1 MKRKKQARF
10 YNKEM
15 DTIAM
20 KELIRRLIDRFGMTC
35 TSHILDQ
42 LKTLGFYQATNA
54 SFSLGIDDLLAAP
67 SKGWLVKEEDQQSFL
82 SEKQNLYGNL
92 HTVETLRQLMER
104 WHITSEYLKEEMHP
118 KFQIID
124 SSNPV
129 YMMSFSGAR
138 GNKSQIHQLLGI
150 RGLMS
155 DPQGKIVD
163 LPIQG
168 NFQEG
173 LSLTEYIISS
183 YGARKGV
190 VDTAVRTANAGY
202 LTRRLV
208 EVVQHIVVRKIDCGT
223 TEGILFSPIQSKKK
237 IDETAFLQKITGRVL
252 ATNVYINRRC
262 IATRN
267 QDISYRLANQFRNL
281 LIQTISIRTPFTCK
295 SLSWI
300 CQFCYGRNLSHNNLV
315 ELGEAVGLIAGQSI
329 GEPGTQLT
337 LRTFHTGGV
346 FTGNIAGTIRAPFN
360 GRVHFNSNLVYP
372 TRTFLGHPAYMC
384 RKNLFIIIDDGGDKV
399 DYSLIPP
406 KSWLFVQNYQY
417 VESEQLISDFRTNT
431 SFLREKALKHVYSEL
446 SGEMHWSALVWH
458 APKYTRGNV
467 HLTLGVAHLWTLSGG
482 IYKPRTVLFFPFA
495 QDQDQIIIP
504 LFLTKQK
511 NSFDSYV
518 NQKQSNHVY
527 FQFPEKEE
535 QNRFIESEQI
545 KLNKNSIS
553 VPIFFENFNIQ
564 GKKHKNQLLVPLFYA
579 SKRKKKRKKEN
590 QVSPKGF
597 LKIPRSGFLPRNVV
611 FFVWNNSQYKTP
623 SSEYKDLPNKYALI
637 PEEVFLFEKY
647 SKKMIQKNS
656 IIRPDTQITIKKKS
670 KIGGLVQIE
679 KKKTRFFMRI
689 LPGYI
694 YFFRKKN
701 QKDWRT
707 FVPPS
712 QSILEYFRPNR
723 NYFQMI
729 NKSRRA
735 KSFILLRTVVE
746 YINNPNPT
754 NKKMPF
760 CPDLLRKEDDLQIQ
774 VSDCFYGGKQPQKGI
789 HLVRTCLALNW
800 EQFNSVELETSISI
814 TSIQT
819 KKSVI
824 DMIQSSLRKHVTL
837 GKKQDKISFKPTFP
851 PRLAQSKCLS
861 SSGNIQLTSE
871 YITTSHS
878 SSYNRRDNNMSFLI
892 LSTTDCFRI
901 KFFQKE
907 KNDDD
912 TRNNF
917 NSTPDIPF
925 INQFVDFLGYLHS
938 IEDFFSS
945 SRFLNSKTLFNKD
958 FKTFG
963 FSKCYI
969 LDESRKILQFS
980 RVNRVW
986 NPKKRRYRYLKIKY
1000 PTMNL
1005 GQLFW
1010 KNFDISKNESFSESG
1025 QIIAVREQSLVV
1037 RLAKLYLSTPKATIH
1052 GNFAEIINQGD
1063 PLITFFYERFKAS
1076 DITQGLPKVEQ
1087 LVETHSK
1094 NPVVHNIEENFH
1106 IWNQDMTRTLGSFWG
1121 LFISAKIIM
1130 GQGRIHFV
1138 DQIQKVYQSQG
1149 VHICEKHIELIIRQ
1163 MTSRVLISDDVMF
1176 NVFSPGELIGLSRA
1190 QRIDRAFDEAIHYQ
1204 TKLLGITK
1212 ASFDTPSFISEA
1224 SFQET
1229 ARVLAKAAL
1238 QGRIDW
1244 LRGLKEN
1251 VILSNMIPAGTGEN
1265 PNYSLFARS
1274 RNQNTRIQKISLFSK
1289 KQEDV
1294 FVYETKFSL
1303 FLLPEVHH
1311 DFSRKK
1317 KV

>member
-10 YNKEM
+10 YNKGM

-67 SKGWLVKEEDQQSFL
+67 SKGWLVKEEDQQSFF

-223 TEGILFSPIQSKKK
+223 TEGILFSPIQSQNK

-300 CQFCYGRNLSHNNLV
+300 CQFCYGQNLSHNNLV

-384 RKNLFIIIDDGGDKV
+384 RKNLFLIIDDGGDKV
-399 DYSLIPP
+399 DYSLIPS

-495 QDQDQIIIP
+495 QDQDQI
-504 LFLTKQK
+504 
-511 NSFDSYV
+511 
-518 NQKQSNHVY
+518 
-527 FQFPEKEE
+527 
-535 QNRFIESEQI
+535 
-545 KLNKNSIS
+545 
-553 VPIFFENFNIQ
+553 
-564 GKKHKNQLLVPLFYA
+564 
-579 SKRKKKRKKEN
+579 
-590 QVSPKGF
+590 
-597 LKIPRSGFLPRNVV
+597 
-611 FFVWNNSQYKTP
+611 
-623 SSEYKDLPNKYALI
+623 
-637 PEEVFLFEKY
+637 
-647 SKKMIQKNS
+647 
-656 IIRPDTQITIKKKS
+656 
-670 KIGGLVQIE
+670 
-679 KKKTRFFMRI
+679 
-689 LPGYI
+689 
-694 YFFRKKN
+694 
-701 QKDWRT
+701 
-707 FVPPS
+707 
-712 QSILEYFRPNR
+712 
-723 NYFQMI
+723 
-729 NKSRRA
+729 
-735 KSFILLRTVVE
+735 
-746 YINNPNPT
+746 
-754 NKKMPF
+754 
-760 CPDLLRKEDDLQIQ
+760 
-774 VSDCFYGGKQPQKGI
+774 
-789 HLVRTCLALNW
+789 
-800 EQFNSVELETSISI
+800 
-814 TSIQT
+814 
-819 KKSVI
+819 
-824 DMIQSSLRKHVTL
+824 
-837 GKKQDKISFKPTFP
+837 SFKPTFP
-851 PRLAQSKCLS
+851 PRLARSKCLS

-871 YITTSHS
+871 YIKTSHS
-878 SSYNRRDNNMSFLI
+878 SSYNRRDKNMSFLI
-892 LSTTDCFRI
+892 LLTTDSFRI
-901 KFFQKE
+901 NFFQKE

-945 SRFLNSKTLFNKD
+945 SRFLNSKTSFNKD

-963 FSKCYI
+963 FRKCYI

-986 NPKKRRYRYLKIKY
+986 NPKKRRYRYLKIEY

-1037 RLAKLYLSTPKATIH
+1037 RLAKPYLSTPKATIH

-1094 NPVVHNIEENFH
+1094 NPVVQNIEENFR

-1274 RNQNTRIQKISLFSK
+1274 RNKNTRIQKISLFSK

-1294 FVYETKFSL
+1294 FVYETKFSS
-1303 FLLPEVHH
+1303 FLLPKVHH